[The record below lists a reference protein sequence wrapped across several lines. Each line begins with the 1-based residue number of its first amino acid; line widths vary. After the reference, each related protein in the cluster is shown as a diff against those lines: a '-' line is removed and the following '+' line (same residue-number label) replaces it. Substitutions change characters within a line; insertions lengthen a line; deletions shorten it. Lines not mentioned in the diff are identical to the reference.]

1 MTIRVKDLLSLP
13 SMKHTRLIGG
23 DEGKTKVVSS
33 ISVLES
39 TDPKVLKNM
48 YFNHASF
55 RVDEIL
61 ITGFINNPDKINE
74 QCECIRGL
82 SKAGASGL
90 IIFYEGLVMKEI
102 DSQLIDLAN
111 QLGFPLLVMQKNK
124 IILYG
129 EVISDVQGLLHRDS
143 KKIGLFSKEII
154 KRMALSEKSDQNGD
168 YLLRLISNKYH
179 YSIALITLNDEVAF
193 SASWPLSSEIELQQI
208 NNHDDPINTDFQ
220 GVNSYYKQMLFEE
233 SEVRYMYIKNE
244 YGNIDEQIVSEITE
258 IIQIFSMY
266 FKFKRPTID
275 ELGSSLLND
284 HIVKRQRL
292 AKYFNID
299 LSAIEKFWIIT
310 KLDQPIPQVEKISL
324 LLKQYY
330 KIVIVSSEGEHT
342 YFFLGDEKIK
352 FDYLELLGIVNDE
365 LMEFG
370 NYKFYRQLEK
380 FNFDESRR
388 QKQAYSEHRNYFE
401 IIFPHKQIYTSLDL
415 DFIEK
420 CSEIIEGEKQN
431 LDDFLYPIALLLDEK
446 EERRDE
452 LLLTLQTLLLDTDL
466 IVNKAANLLDVHKGT
481 VKYRLKSLNN
491 LLGYDIRHTS
501 NIFPIYLAVGLYR
514 VIYFTK

>member
-1 MTIRVKDLLSLP
+1 MTVRVKDILSLP

-23 DEGKTKVVSS
+23 DEGKNKVISS

-39 TDPKVLKNM
+39 TDPKVLNSM

-61 ITGFINNPDKINE
+61 ITGFINNPDKIDE
-74 QCECIRGL
+74 QCECILGL

-90 IIFYEGLVMKEI
+90 IIFYEGIVLKEI
-102 DSQLIDLAN
+102 NSKLINLAN

-143 KKIGLFSKEII
+143 KNMGLFSKEII
-154 KRMALSEKSDQNGD
+154 KRMSLSEKADQNGD

-193 SASWPLSSEIELQQI
+193 SASWPLSSEIDLPQI
-208 NNHDDPINTDFQ
+208 YPINTDYQ
-220 GVNSYYKQMLFEE
+220 GINSCFKQILFEE
-233 SEVRYMYIKNE
+233 SEIRYMYIKNE
-244 YGNIDEQIVSEITE
+244 YGDIDEQIIAEITE
-258 IIQIFSMY
+258 VLQIFSMY
-266 FKFKRPTID
+266 FKFTRPTID

-299 LSAIEKFWIIT
+299 ISAIEKFWIIT
-310 KLDQPIPQVEKISL
+310 KLDHSIQQVEKISL

-330 KIVIVSSEGEHT
+330 KIVIVTAEDDNL
-342 YFFLGDEKIK
+342 YFFLGEEKIK
-352 FDYLELLGIVNDE
+352 FDYLELIGIVNDE
-365 LMEFG
+365 LKELG

-380 FNFDESRR
+380 FNLDESRR
-388 QKQAYSEHRNYFE
+388 QKQVYSEHRKYFE
-401 IIFPHKQIYTSLDL
+401 IIFPYKRMYTSIDL

-420 CSEIIEGEKQN
+420 CSEIIEREKQN
-431 LDDFLYPIALLLDEK
+431 LDDFLYPISPLLDEK
-446 EERRDE
+446 EERREE

-466 IVNKAANLLDVHKGT
+466 IVNEAANLLDVHKGT

-514 VIYFTK
+514 VLHFTE

>member
-23 DEGKTKVVSS
+23 DEGKNKVVSS

-48 YFNHASF
+48 YFNHAAF

-74 QCECIRGL
+74 QCECVLGL

-90 IIFYEGLVMKEI
+90 IIFYEGLVLKEI
-102 DSQLIDLAN
+102 DSKLVDLAN

-154 KRMALSEKSDQNGD
+154 KRMSLSEKSDQNGD

-179 YSIALITLNDEVAF
+179 YSIALITLNNEVVF
-193 SASWPLSSEIELQQI
+193 SASWPLSSEIVLQQI
-208 NNHDDPINTDFQ
+208 NNGDVDYQ
-220 GVNSYYKQMLFEE
+220 GTNSYYKQLSFEA
-233 SEVRYMYIKNE
+233 SDIKYMYLKNE
-244 YGNIDEQIVSEITE
+244 YGNIDEQIVLE
-258 IIQIFSMY
+258 IIEILQIFSTY

-284 HIVKRQRL
+284 HIFKRQRL
-292 AKYFNID
+292 AKYFKINLD
-299 LSAIEKFWIIT
+299 TIEKFWIIT
-310 KLDQPIPQVEKISL
+310 NLNHSIQQVEKISL

-330 KIVIVSSEGEHT
+330 KIVIVSSQDEDT
-342 YFFLGDEKIK
+342 YFFLGEEQIK
-352 FDYLELLGIVNDE
+352 FDYLELIGIVNDE
-365 LMEFG
+365 LKKLD
-370 NYKFYRQLEK
+370 NCKFYRQLEK
-380 FNFDESRR
+380 FSFDESRR
-388 QKQAYSEHRNYFE
+388 QKQAYREHRHYVE
-401 IIFPHKQIYTSLDL
+401 IIFPYKQMYTSIDL

-420 CSEIIEGEKQN
+420 CVVIIEGEKQN
-431 LDDFLYPIALLLDEK
+431 LDAFLYPLSPLLDEK

-466 IVNKAANLLDVHKGT
+466 ILNKAANLLDVHIGT
-481 VKYRLKSLNN
+481 VKYRLKTLNN

-501 NIFPIYLAVGLYR
+501 NLFPIYLAVGLYR
-514 VIYFTK
+514 MIHFTK